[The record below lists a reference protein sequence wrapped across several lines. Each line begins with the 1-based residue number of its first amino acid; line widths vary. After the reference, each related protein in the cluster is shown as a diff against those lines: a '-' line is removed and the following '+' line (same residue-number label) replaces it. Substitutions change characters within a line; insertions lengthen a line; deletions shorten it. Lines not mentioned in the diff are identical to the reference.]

1 MSGFNNYNIS
11 DAHIDEIPVYLLSV
25 DDPNATIQTV
35 SLVECPA
42 TGLPLYCFEKEEKY
56 KFSTDELKHNII
68 SCIVRVD
75 YPILRTSADGEP
87 YYVVFNKQTSEML
100 CQKLLKD
107 GFQQNISLDH
117 NGQLIE
123 GIQLEQVFI
132 KDSSRGI
139 VPSGFESAAD
149 GSLFGIYHITDESL
163 WNDCISGRFGGV
175 SLESLFKLIPISNID
190 ERKKLKQYKMSNKIS
205 KIKEAVKKLLL
216 QFSELETDKGILSW
230 EDDLPLDVGMAV
242 YINDLP
248 APDGEYVYE
257 DKCFVVVEGK
267 ISEVKPVEPTP
278 MEDPKPEQ
286 MEEDPI
292 PNGPAPMEEDP
303 KPMEDPKPEVTIP
316 AEVEARIVTLEEEI
330 KKLTDKVM
338 ELTDKIAELSTTPA
352 SDPVMEEFE
361 KASKPKDITDD
372 KKLNKRIA
380 LAAALKG

>member
-1 MSGFNNYNIS
+1 MSGFNNYNS
-11 DAHIDEIPVYLLSV
+11 LEGIPVYLLSV

-163 WNDCISGRFGGV
+163 WNDCVSGRFGGV

-190 ERKKLKQYKMSNKIS
+190 ERKKLNQYKMSNKIS

-257 DKCFVVVEGK
+257 DKCYVVVEGK
-267 ISEVKPVEPTP
+267 ISEVKPVEPAP
-278 MEDPKPEQ
+278 MEDPIPNGPVPEQ
-286 MEEDPI
+286 MEEDPK
-292 PNGPAPMEEDP
+292 PME
-303 KPMEDPKPEVTIP
+303 EDPKPEVTIP
-316 AEVEARIVTLEEEI
+316 AEVEARIVALEEKI
-330 KKLTDKVM
+330 K
-338 ELTDKIAELSTTPA
+338 ELTDKIVELTDKVAELSTTPA
-352 SDPVMEEFE
+352 SNPVMEEFE
-361 KASKPKDITDD
+361 NASKPKDITDD
-372 KKLNKRIA
+372 KRLNKRIA
-380 LAAALKG
+380 LAAALKNN

>member
-1 MSGFNNYNIS
+1 MSGFNDYNI
-11 DAHIDEIPVYLLSV
+11 EGVPVYLLSV

-75 YPILRTSADGEP
+75 YPILRTTSDGQP

-117 NGQLIE
+117 NGQLIN

-267 ISEVKPVEPTP
+267 VSEVKPVEPAP

-286 MEEDPI
+286 MEADPAM
-292 PNGPAPMEEDP
+292 GDP
-303 KPMEDPKPEVTIP
+303 KPMEDPKPEETIS
-316 AEVEARIVTLEEEI
+316 AEVEARIVALEDKI
-330 KKLTDKVM
+330 KELTDKVM

-352 SDPVMEEFE
+352 SNPVMEEFE
-361 KASKPKDITDD
+361 NASKPKNFTDD
-372 KKLNKRIA
+372 KRLNKRIA
-380 LAAALKG
+380 IAAALKG

>member
-1 MSGFNNYNIS
+1 MSGFNNYNS
-11 DAHIDEIPVYLLSV
+11 LEGIPVYLLSV

-163 WNDCISGRFGGV
+163 WSDCVSGRFGGV

-190 ERKKLKQYKMSNKIS
+190 ERKKLNQYKMSNKIS

-230 EDDLPLDVGMAV
+230 EDELPLDVGMAV

-257 DKCFVVVEGK
+257 DKCYVVVEGK
-267 ISEVKPVEPTP
+267 ISEVKPVEPAP

-286 MEEDPI
+286 MEEDPK
-292 PNGPAPMEEDP
+292 PMEEDP
-303 KPMEDPKPEVTIP
+303 KPMEEDPKPEVTIP
-316 AEVEARIVTLEEEI
+316 AEVEARIVALEEKI
-330 KKLTDKVM
+330 KELTDKIM
-338 ELTDKIAELSTTPA
+338 ELTDKVAELSTTPA
-352 SDPVMEEFE
+352 SNPVMEEFE
-361 KASKPKDITDD
+361 NATKLKDITDD

>member
-1 MSGFNNYNIS
+1 MSGFNDYNI
-11 DAHIDEIPVYLLSV
+11 EGIPVYLLSV

-75 YPILRTSADGEP
+75 YPILRTSADGQP

-117 NGQLIE
+117 NGQLIS

-267 ISEVKPVEPTP
+267 VSEVKPVEPKP
-278 MEDPKPEQ
+278 MEEDPKPMEQ
-286 MEEDPI
+286 MEED
-292 PNGPAPMEEDP
+292 PAPMEEDP
-303 KPMEDPKPEVTIP
+303 KPMEEDPKPETSIS
-316 AEVEARIVTLEEEI
+316 AEVEARIVTLEDKI
-330 KKLTDKVM
+330 KELTDKVT

-352 SDPVMEEFE
+352 SDPVMEEFD
-361 KASKPKDITDD
+361 KVSKPKDITDD

>member
-1 MSGFNNYNIS
+1 MSGFNNYNIE
-11 DAHIDEIPVYLLSV
+11 EIPVYLLSV

-75 YPILRTSADGEP
+75 YPILRTSSDGQP

-216 QFSELETDKGILSW
+216 QFSEIETDKGILSW
-230 EDDLPLDVGMAV
+230 EDELPLDVGMAV

-257 DKCFVVVEGK
+257 GKCFVVVEGK
-267 ISEVKPVEPTP
+267 VSEVKPVEPKP
-278 MEDPKPEQ
+278 EEDPKPEQ
-286 MEEDPI
+286 MEAD
-292 PNGPAPMEEDP
+292 PAPVEEDP
-303 KPMEDPKPEVTIP
+303 KPTEEPKPEVSIP
-316 AEVEARIVTLEEEI
+316 AEVEARITALEEEI
-330 KKLTDKVM
+330 KKLTDKVV

-352 SDPVMEEFE
+352 SDPVMEEFD
-361 KASKPKDITDD
+361 KVSKPKDITDD

>member
-1 MSGFNNYNIS
+1 MSGFNNYN
-11 DAHIDEIPVYLLSV
+11 IDEIPVYLLSV

-163 WNDCISGRFGGV
+163 WNDCVSGRFGGV

-267 ISEVKPVEPTP
+267 ISEVKPVEPKP
-278 MEDPKPEQ
+278 EEDPKPMEQ
-286 MEEDPI
+286 MEEDPK
-292 PNGPAPMEEDP
+292 PMEEDP
-303 KPMEDPKPEVTIP
+303 KPMEEDPKPETTVP
-316 AEVEARIVTLEEEI
+316 AEVEARIVALEEKI
-330 KKLTDKVM
+330 KELTDKVV

-361 KASKPKDITDD
+361 KASKPKDFTDD

>member
-1 MSGFNNYNIS
+1 MSGFNNYNS
-11 DAHIDEIPVYLLSV
+11 LEGIPVYLLSV

-117 NGQLIE
+117 SGQLIE

-163 WNDCISGRFGGV
+163 WNDCVSGRFGGV

-190 ERKKLKQYKMSNKIS
+190 ERKKLNQYKMSNKIS

-257 DKCFVVVEGK
+257 DKCYVVVEGK
-267 ISEVKPVEPTP
+267 ITEVKPVEPAP

-286 MEEDPI
+286 MEEDPK
-292 PNGPAPMEEDP
+292 PMEEDP
-303 KPMEDPKPEVTIP
+303 KPMEEDPKPEVTIP
-316 AEVEARIVTLEEEI
+316 AEVEARIVALEEKI
-330 KKLTDKVM
+330 K
-338 ELTDKIAELSTTPA
+338 ELTDKIVELTDKVAELSTTPA
-352 SDPVMEEFE
+352 SNPVMEEFE
-361 KASKPKDITDD
+361 NASKPKDITDD
-372 KKLNKRIA
+372 KRLNKRIA
-380 LAAALKG
+380 LAAALKNN

>member
-1 MSGFNNYNIS
+1 MSGFNDYNIT
-11 DAHIDEIPVYLLSV
+11 DVHIEGIPVYLLSV

-75 YPILRTSADGEP
+75 YPILRTSADGQP

-117 NGQLIE
+117 NGQLIN

-267 ISEVKPVEPTP
+267 ISEVKPVEPVP

-286 MEEDPI
+286 MEEDPK
-292 PNGPAPMEEDP
+292 PME
-303 KPMEDPKPEVTIP
+303 EDPKPEVTIP
-316 AEVEARIVTLEEEI
+316 ETTISAEVEARIVALEEKI
-330 KKLTDKVM
+330 KELTDKVV

-352 SDPVMEEFE
+352 SDPVMEEFD
-361 KASKPKDITDD
+361 KVSKPKDITDD

>member
-1 MSGFNNYNIS
+1 MSGFNNYNS
-11 DAHIDEIPVYLLSV
+11 LEGIPVYLLSV
-25 DDPNATIQTV
+25 DDPKATIQTV

-87 YYVVFNKQTSEML
+87 YYLVFNKQTSEML

-149 GSLFGIYHITDESL
+149 GSMFGIYHITDDSL

-190 ERKKLKQYKMSNKIS
+190 ERKKLNQYKMSNKIS

-216 QFSELETDKGILSW
+216 QFSEIETDKGILSW
-230 EDDLPLDVGMAV
+230 EDELPLDVGMAV

-257 DKCFVVVEGK
+257 GKCFVVVDGK
-267 ISEVKPVEPTP
+267 VSEVKPVEPKP
-278 MEDPKPEQ
+278 EEDPKTEQ
-286 MEEDPI
+286 MEEDPK
-292 PNGPAPMEEDP
+292 PMEEDP
-303 KPMEDPKPEVTIP
+303 KPIEEDPKPEVTIP
-316 AEVEARIVTLEEEI
+316 AEVEARITALEEKI
-330 KKLTDKVM
+330 KELTDKVV
-338 ELTDKIAELSTTPA
+338 ELTDKVAELSTTPA
-352 SDPVMEEFE
+352 SDPVMEEFD
-361 KASKPKDITDD
+361 KVSKPKDFTDD

-380 LAAALKG
+380 LAAALKH

>member
-1 MSGFNNYNIS
+1 MSGFNNYNS
-11 DAHIDEIPVYLLSV
+11 LEGIPVYLLSV

-163 WNDCISGRFGGV
+163 WNDCVSGRFGGV

-190 ERKKLKQYKMSNKIS
+190 ERKKLNQYKMSNKIS

-257 DKCFVVVEGK
+257 DKCYVVVEGK

-286 MEEDPI
+286 MEEDPK
-292 PNGPAPMEEDP
+292 PMEEDP
-303 KPMEDPKPEVTIP
+303 KPMEDPKQEVSIP
-316 AEVEARIVTLEEEI
+316 AEVEARIVALEEEI
-330 KKLTDKVM
+330 KKLTDKVV
-338 ELTDKIAELSTTPA
+338 ELTDKIAEISTTPA

-380 LAAALKG
+380 LAAALKNN

>member
-1 MSGFNNYNIS
+1 MSGFNDYNI
-11 DAHIDEIPVYLLSV
+11 EGVPVYLLSV

-75 YPILRTSADGEP
+75 YPILRTTSDGQP

-117 NGQLIE
+117 NGQLIN

-175 SLESLFKLIPISNID
+175 SLESLFKIIPISYID

-267 ISEVKPVEPTP
+267 VSEVKPVEPAP

-286 MEEDPI
+286 MEVDPT
-292 PNGPAPMEEDP
+292 PMEGDP
-303 KPMEDPKPEVTIP
+303 KPMEDPKPEETIS
-316 AEVEARIVTLEEEI
+316 AEVEARIVTLEDKI
-330 KKLTDKVM
+330 KELTDKVM

-352 SDPVMEEFE
+352 SNPVMEEFE
-361 KASKPKDITDD
+361 NASKPKNFTDD
-372 KKLNKRIA
+372 KRLNKRIA
-380 LAAALKG
+380 IAAALKG

>member
-1 MSGFNNYNIS
+1 MSGFNNYN
-11 DAHIDEIPVYLLSV
+11 IDEIPVYLLSV

-75 YPILRTSADGEP
+75 YPILRTSSDGQP

-216 QFSELETDKGILSW
+216 QFSEIETDKGILSW
-230 EDDLPLDVGMAV
+230 EDELPLDVGMAV

-257 DKCFVVVEGK
+257 GKCFVVVEGK
-267 ISEVKPVEPTP
+267 VSEVKPVEPKP
-278 MEDPKPEQ
+278 EEDPKPEQ
-286 MEEDPI
+286 MEAD
-292 PNGPAPMEEDP
+292 PAPVEEDP
-303 KPMEDPKPEVTIP
+303 KPTEEPKPEVTVP
-316 AEVEARIVTLEEEI
+316 AEVEARITALEEEI
-330 KKLTDKVM
+330 KKLTDKVV

-352 SDPVMEEFE
+352 SDPVMEEFD
-361 KASKPKDITDD
+361 KVSKPKDITDD

>member
-1 MSGFNNYNIS
+1 MSGFNNYNI
-11 DAHIDEIPVYLLSV
+11 DEIPVTDVPVYLLSV

-75 YPILRTSADGEP
+75 YPILRTTTDGEP

-216 QFSELETDKGILSW
+216 QFSEIETDKGILSW
-230 EDDLPLDVGMAV
+230 EDELPLDVGMAV

-257 DKCFVVVEGK
+257 GKCFVVVDGK
-267 ISEVKPVEPTP
+267 ISEVKPVEPKP
-278 MEDPKPEQ
+278 EEDPKPEQ
-286 MEEDPI
+286 MEAD
-292 PNGPAPMEEDP
+292 PAPMEEDP
-303 KPMEDPKPEVTIP
+303 KPTEEPKQEVSIP
-316 AEVEARIVTLEEEI
+316 AEVEARITALEEEI

-361 KASKPKDITDD
+361 NASKPKEITDD

-380 LAAALKG
+380 LAAALKNN

>member
-1 MSGFNNYNIS
+1 MSGFNNYN
-11 DAHIDEIPVYLLSV
+11 IDEIPVYLLSV

-163 WNDCISGRFGGV
+163 WNDCVSGRFGGV

-190 ERKKLKQYKMSNKIS
+190 ERKKLNQYKMSNKIS

-216 QFSELETDKGILSW
+216 QFSGIESDKGILSW
-230 EDDLPLDVGMAV
+230 EDELPLDVGMAV

-257 DKCFVVVEGK
+257 GKCYVVVEGK
-267 ISEVKPVEPTP
+267 ISEVKPVEPKP
-278 MEDPKPEQ
+278 EEDPKPEQ
-286 MEEDPI
+286 MEEDPK
-292 PNGPAPMEEDP
+292 PMEEDP
-303 KPMEDPKPEVTIP
+303 KPMEDPKQEVSIP
-316 AEVEARIVTLEEEI
+316 AEVEARIVALEEEI
-330 KKLTDKVM
+330 KKLTDKVV

-361 KASKPKDITDD
+361 NASKPKDITDD
-372 KKLNKRIA
+372 KRLNKRIA
-380 LAAALKG
+380 LAAALKNS

>member
-1 MSGFNNYNIS
+1 MSGFNDYNI
-11 DAHIDEIPVYLLSV
+11 EGVPVYLLSV

-75 YPILRTSADGEP
+75 YPILRTTSDGQP

-117 NGQLIE
+117 NGQLIN

-267 ISEVKPVEPTP
+267 VSEVKPVEPAP

-286 MEEDPI
+286 MEADPV
-292 PNGPAPMEEDP
+292 PMEGDP
-303 KPMEDPKPEVTIP
+303 KPMEDPKQEVTIP
-316 AEVEARIVTLEEEI
+316 AEVEARIVALEDKI
-330 KKLTDKVM
+330 KELTDKVM

-352 SDPVMEEFE
+352 SNPVMEEFE
-361 KASKPKDITDD
+361 NASKPKNFTDD
-372 KKLNKRIA
+372 KRLNKRIA
-380 LAAALKG
+380 IAAALKG

>member
-1 MSGFNNYNIS
+1 MSGFNNYNS
-11 DAHIDEIPVYLLSV
+11 LEGIPVYLLSV

-163 WNDCISGRFGGV
+163 WSDCVSGRFGGV

-190 ERKKLKQYKMSNKIS
+190 ERKKLNQYKMSNKIS

-230 EDDLPLDVGMAV
+230 EDELPLDVGMAV

-257 DKCFVVVEGK
+257 DKCYVVVEGK
-267 ISEVKPVEPTP
+267 ISEVKPVEPAP

-286 MEEDPI
+286 MEEDPK
-292 PNGPAPMEEDP
+292 PMEEDP
-303 KPMEDPKPEVTIP
+303 KPMEEDPKPEVTIP
-316 AEVEARIVTLEEEI
+316 AEVEARIVALEEKI
-330 KKLTDKVM
+330 K
-338 ELTDKIAELSTTPA
+338 ELTDKIVELTDKVAELSTTPA
-352 SDPVMEEFE
+352 SNPVMEEFE
-361 KASKPKDITDD
+361 NATKLKDITDD

>member
-1 MSGFNNYNIS
+1 MSGFNDYNI
-11 DAHIDEIPVYLLSV
+11 EGVPVYLLSV

-75 YPILRTSADGEP
+75 YPILRTTSDGQP

-117 NGQLIE
+117 NGQLIN

-267 ISEVKPVEPTP
+267 VSEVKPVEPAP

-286 MEEDPI
+286 MEAD
-292 PNGPAPMEEDP
+292 PAPMEGDP
-303 KPMEDPKPEVTIP
+303 KPMEDPKQEVTIP
-316 AEVEARIVTLEEEI
+316 AEVEARIVALEDKI
-330 KKLTDKVM
+330 KELTDKVM

-352 SDPVMEEFE
+352 SNPVMEEFE
-361 KASKPKDITDD
+361 NASKPKNFTDD
-372 KKLNKRIA
+372 KRLNKRIA
-380 LAAALKG
+380 IAAALKG

>member
-1 MSGFNNYNIS
+1 MSGFNDYNI
-11 DAHIDEIPVYLLSV
+11 EGVPVYLLSV

-75 YPILRTSADGEP
+75 YPILRTTSDGQP

-117 NGQLIE
+117 NGQLIN

-267 ISEVKPVEPTP
+267 VSEVKPVEPVP

-286 MEEDPI
+286 MEAD
-292 PNGPAPMEEDP
+292 PAPMEGDP
-303 KPMEDPKPEVTIP
+303 KPMEDSKPEETIS
-316 AEVEARIVTLEEEI
+316 AEVEARIVALEDKI
-330 KKLTDKVM
+330 KELTDKVM

-352 SDPVMEEFE
+352 SNPVMEEFE
-361 KASKPKDITDD
+361 NASKPKNFTDD
-372 KKLNKRIA
+372 KRLNKRIA
-380 LAAALKG
+380 IAAALKG

>member
-1 MSGFNNYNIS
+1 MSGFNDYNI
-11 DAHIDEIPVYLLSV
+11 EGVPVYLLSV

-75 YPILRTSADGEP
+75 YPILRTTSDGQP

-117 NGQLIE
+117 NGQLIN

-267 ISEVKPVEPTP
+267 VSEVKPVEPVP

-286 MEEDPI
+286 MEAD
-292 PNGPAPMEEDP
+292 PAPMEGDP
-303 KPMEDPKPEVTIP
+303 KPMEDPKPEETIS
-316 AEVEARIVTLEEEI
+316 AEVEARIVALEDKI
-330 KKLTDKVM
+330 KELTDKVM

-352 SDPVMEEFE
+352 SNPVMEEFE
-361 KASKPKDITDD
+361 NASKPKNFTDD
-372 KKLNKRIA
+372 KRLNKRIA
-380 LAAALKG
+380 IAAALKG